1 MLKAGIFLDVE
12 NLSRNGGWGIQ
23 YDVIKE
29 LVEAQEA
36 TVLRANAYLAIDVD
50 REKTDTEYRQ
60 KCENYRAAIR
70 RNGFHLVLKEVKRYY
85 NDDGEVV
92 VKANSDLDLA
102 VDSLLQSENLDYILL
117 GSGDGD
123 FLRLVRALQ
132 NRGKRVDLL
141 SFANTNGELMREV
154 DNYFLG
160 FLIPGILRS
169 DENQPTRT
177 RGIVHVVNEDQ
188 GYGFITARTGFTADA
203 LRYDI
208 FCHISDVTCNGTN
221 IDNSFFANLQKKQ
234 SIVEFDLRDTPKG
247 SQAVNVTAFEW
258 INGKENGND
267 RTNRISRNEDMRNGD
282 MRNGDMRNGDH
293 RSNGH
298 YNGDYSLRDR
308 RYSNHQYDERIEDA
322 IPPEF
327 VDAFLD

>member
-29 LVEAQEA
+29 LVEAQAA
-36 TVLRANAYLAIDVD
+36 TVLRANAYLAIDVA

-102 VDSLLQSENLDYILL
+102 VDSILQSDNLDYILL

-169 DENQPTRT
+169 DESEPTRT
-177 RGIVHVVNEDQ
+177 RGIVHVVNEEQ
-188 GYGFITARTGFTADA
+188 GYGFITARVGFTADA

-208 FCHISDVTCNGTN
+208 FCHISDVTCNGVN
-221 IDNSFFANLQKKQ
+221 IDNGSFADLQKKQ

-247 SQAVNVTAFEW
+247 SQAVNVTTYDWLTA
-258 INGKENGND
+258 KEF
-267 RTNRISRNEDMRNGD
+267 SNERPLRSGRNGD
-282 MRNGDMRNGDH
+282 SRNGDGRNGDH
-293 RSNGH
+293 YSNGYYGNY
-298 YNGDYSLRDR
+298 YNSRDNR
-308 RYSNHQYDERIEDA
+308 RYSENRYDERLEDA
-322 IPPEF
+322 IPAEF
-327 VDAFLD
+327 VDAFASMD